1 LLHIR
6 NLVCG
11 ALGSL
16 MLGAVCPASWGAIT
30 ELGQVELGVATVF
43 GGGSS
48 TSTLSDI
55 FLFSV
60 PVNNGSGYT
69 VTNFSPPFVP
79 GAYNTNLTSL
89 SIYDN
94 PDGIPDSADDVLLGT
109 VAGPGSSLDLMLG
122 ESPARSMFIKVTGTT
137 TGSLGGF
144 YIGAISVTPVPE
156 PSTWT
161 MIAAGVMLLGFR
173 SVARRVRSPL
183 EMPGRGRSRRPAS
196 VHFS

>member
-1 LLHIR
+1 
-6 NLVCG
+6 
-11 ALGSL
+11 

-30 ELGQVELGVATVF
+30 DLGPVELGVPISF
-43 GGGSS
+43 GGGTSA
-48 TSTLSDI
+48 STLSDI

-60 PVNNGSGYT
+60 PLNNGSGYS
-69 VTNFSPPFVP
+69 VTNFSPPFLP
-79 GAYNTNLTSL
+79 GAFNTSFTSL

-109 VAGPGSSLDLMLG
+109 VAGPGGSLDLMLG

-137 TGSLGGF
+137 TGSLGGL
-144 YIGAISVTPVPE
+144 YNGAISVTPVPE

-161 MIAAGVMLLGFR
+161 MIAAGAMLLGFR

-183 EMPGRGRSRRPAS
+183 ATRGRGRSRRPAP